1 VGVYASAEVD
11 DRLVDVPEEAGDE
24 LVHPLLAHRL
34 REPRRIGEIEEHDD
48 QPSASRTMIRPQQNA
63 RQQFTAD
70 QPPGFVHRS
79 DDQGNRK
86 SERDDPKQIDRQPSS
101 RKPME
106 LIRLRVE
113 QKLERHADYDQRGGH
128 DDRPDDDFARQRQPP
143 EHRAETRSGAR
154 GEPHL
159 HRPYGQA
166 DAAAMKSAANIN
178 RPVRRI
184 DIEQGAISH
193 ADQKSSDQRRR
204 QKTPAPR
211 GVPHEDRAADGRL
224 FAVRASRRAPS

>member
-1 VGVYASAEVD
+1 VYASAEVD

-48 QPSASRTMIRPQQNA
+48 QPSASRTMIGPQQNA

-79 DDQGNRK
+79 DDLGNRK

-106 LIRLRVE
+106 LIRFRVE
-113 QKLERHADYDQRGGH
+113 QKLSDMPATINAAVMTI
-128 DDRPDDDFARQRQPP
+128 ARTTTSP
-143 EHRAETRSGAR
+143 ASGNR
-154 GEPHL
+154 L
-159 HRPYGQA
+159 
-166 DAAAMKSAANIN
+166 SAA
-178 RPVRRI
+178 PRR
-184 DIEQGAISH
+184 
-193 ADQKSSDQRRR
+193 
-204 QKTPAPR
+204 
-211 GVPHEDRAADGRL
+211 DRAPEANPTCT
-224 FAVRASRRAPS
+224 AHTVRPMPPP